1 MSENYNMDLIRD
13 IEELIKRYNK
23 KPDKEVKKKDIVT
36 LLQKASVLVPG
47 KVSTKTTSMQG
58 EILEGIDFQFDVVKD
73 DGRARLLPVFTS
85 FEQIP
90 QDYLDTFSFV
100 RINSGKIYKYIEECD
115 NIRGMVVNPFTEY
128 NLEIKKKQ
136 MSKKARTR
144 GISKAVDAGEQEAIV
159 VYDNKKYPIKKTPF
173 TIGREGTNIEIPES
187 YISKIHVVI
196 SYKDGKYR
204 IADYDSTN
212 GTKLNGTALR
222 SKVYYEVRDGYE
234 IELSDKEK
242 LLVYIN

>member
-1 MSENYNMDLIRD
+1 MSENYNL
-13 IEELIKRYNK
+13 ELIQEIEDSIKIYNK
-23 KPDKEVKKKDIVT
+23 KPEKDLKKKEIVT
-36 LLQKASVLVPG
+36 LLQKASVLVAG

-58 EILEGIDFQFDVVKD
+58 EILEGIDFQFEVVKD

-90 QDYLDTFSFV
+90 QDFLDTFSFIKV
-100 RINSGKIYKYIEECD
+100 NAGKMYKYIEECD

-136 MSKKARTR
+136 LSKKARTR
-144 GISKAVDAGEQEAIV
+144 GIAKEVDDADREAIV

-212 GTKLNGTALR
+212 GTKLNGTPLR

>member
-36 LLQKASVLVPG
+36 LLQKAAVLVPG
-47 KVSTKTTSMQG
+47 KISTKTTSVQG

-73 DGRARLLPVFTS
+73 GGRARLLPVFTS

-100 RINSGKIYKYIEECD
+100 RINAGKIYKYIEDCD

-144 GISKAVDAGEQEAIV
+144 SVSKAVDDSEQEAIV

-242 LLVYIN
+242 LHVYIN

>member
-1 MSENYNMDLIRD
+1 MDSLRQKMMKKFRSLE
-13 IEELIKRYNK
+13 EELNIEQKRMFHK
-23 KPDKEVKKKDIVT
+23 WLT
-36 LLQKASVLVPG
+36 
-47 KVSTKTTSMQG
+47 
-58 EILEGIDFQFDVVKD
+58 
-73 DGRARLLPVFTS
+73 
-85 FEQIP
+85 
-90 QDYLDTFSFV
+90 
-100 RINSGKIYKYIEECD
+100 
-115 NIRGMVVNPFTEY
+115 
-128 NLEIKKKQ
+128 
-136 MSKKARTR
+136 
-144 GISKAVDAGEQEAIV
+144 KAVDDENQEAII

>member
-1 MSENYNMDLIRD
+1 MSENYNMELIAD
-13 IEELIKRYNK
+13 IEESIKQYNK
-23 KPDKEVKKKDIVT
+23 KPDKDVKKRDIVT
-36 LLQKASVLVPG
+36 LLQKAAVLVPG
-47 KVSTKTTSMQG
+47 KVNTKTTSVTS
-58 EILEGIDFQFDVVKD
+58 EVLEGIDFQFDVVKD
-73 DGRARLLPVFTS
+73 DGRARLVPVFTS

-90 QDYLDTFSFV
+90 QDYLDTFSFI
-100 RINSGKIYKYIEECD
+100 RINCGRVYKFIEDCD
-115 NIRGMVVNPFTEY
+115 NLRGMVVNPFTEY
-128 NLEIKKKQ
+128 NFEIKKKQ

-144 GISKAVDAGEQEAIV
+144 GVSKAVEGSQEAII

-242 LLVYIN
+242 LHVYIN

>member
-1 MSENYNMDLIRD
+1 MSENYNMDLIHD

-36 LLQKASVLVPG
+36 LLQKAAVLVPG

-58 EILEGIDFQFDVVKD
+58 EVLEGIDFQFDVVKD

-100 RINSGKIYKYIEECD
+100 RVNAGKIYKYIEECD

-144 GISKAVDAGEQEAIV
+144 GISKAVDDENQEAII